1 MYICIYMYIY
11 IAISKI
17 ITIIMDTYHKHQK
30 LVEANLG

>member
-1 MYICIYMYIY
+1 MYIYVYMNIY

-30 LVEANLG
+30 LKQT